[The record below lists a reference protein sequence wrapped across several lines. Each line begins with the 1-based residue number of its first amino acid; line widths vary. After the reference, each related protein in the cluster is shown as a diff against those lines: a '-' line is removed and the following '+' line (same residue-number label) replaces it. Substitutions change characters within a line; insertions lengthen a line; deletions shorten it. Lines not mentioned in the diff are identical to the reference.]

1 MNRHDCFYPCYSC
14 SPREEHC
21 YPQEESRCEPQR
33 HVHEVLGSVR
43 VAELRE
49 DPHNHRFAGVSGE
62 AILMPGGHVHEVC
75 IRTDFYEDHYH
86 IITAKSGPAIP
97 VSGNRHVHFLEGVT
111 SAEDGHCHM
120 LLAASLIDNPIGE

>member
-1 MNRHDCFYPCYSC
+1 MNRHDCYKPYYS
-14 SPREEHC
+14 C
-21 YPQEESRCEPQR
+21 YPQEEVYPPREEPRCVPQR

-43 VAELRE
+43 VAELKE

-75 IRTDFYEDHYH
+75 IRTDFYEDHFH
-86 IITAKSGPAIP
+86 MITAKSGPAIP
-97 VSGNRHVHFLEGVT
+97 VGENRHVHFLEGMT

-120 LLAASLIDNPIGE
+120 LLVASLIDNPTGE